1 MRENVNSFNNCCAV
15 CMHDKTINLLL
26 MWPFSEIVWQISWLS
41 MERVG
46 LVGMEG
52 GTGLIII
59 FPWAKTVPKN
69 ERKSAKNKD
78 FQTINFLMR
87 LFK

>member
-1 MRENVNSFNNCCAV
+1 
-15 CMHDKTINLLL
+15 MHDKTINLLL

-78 FQTINFLMR
+78 GLPCPRRQSFSRCKVVMI
-87 LFK
+87 